1 MPLFRRALFF
11 SKNFYNSFS
20 FLLDFSIV
28 SSFYIYR
35 IDTISYFLRFVKPLP
50 PIFLKRR
57 VSRFSFCGKQNPSKV
72 GIIPL
77 SLTCFLFWAKS
88 YHLPVPFCLPFL
100 TIFLFVPFYKTVNIA
115 LSLQIRVCLQLC
127 SNVCPIQC
135 RFIPLC
141 ISKQVSL

>member
-1 MPLFRRALFF
+1 MITNFLIRKRLMPLFCRALFF

-28 SSFYIYR
+28 SSFNIYR
-35 IDTISYFLRFVKPLP
+35 IDTIPHFLRFVKPLP
-50 PIFLKRR
+50 KIFLKRR

-88 YHLPVPFCLPFL
+88 YHLPVHFCLPFL
-100 TIFLFVPFYKTVNIA
+100 TVFLFIPFYKTVNIA
-115 LSLQIRVCLQLC
+115 LSLQIH
-127 SNVCPIQC
+127 
-135 RFIPLC
+135 
-141 ISKQVSL
+141 VSP